1 MIASVVATLDNA
13 SGSFQRVIKEIAQL
27 PNVDIGEVAVDSLRV
42 PIAIDSPDPN
52 SLENI
57 TRKLQEFRG
66 IEFIDVVFVH
76 FDDELE
82 SKGTP
87 SPQETD
93 KR

>member
-13 SGSFQRVIKEIAQL
+13 SGSFQRVIKEIAKL
-27 PNVDIGEVAVDSLRV
+27 PNVDVGEVATDSLRI

-52 SLENI
+52 SLENM
-57 TRKLQEFRG
+57 TRQLQGFRG

-82 SKGTP
+82 SDGMP
-87 SPQETD
+87 SYQGTD